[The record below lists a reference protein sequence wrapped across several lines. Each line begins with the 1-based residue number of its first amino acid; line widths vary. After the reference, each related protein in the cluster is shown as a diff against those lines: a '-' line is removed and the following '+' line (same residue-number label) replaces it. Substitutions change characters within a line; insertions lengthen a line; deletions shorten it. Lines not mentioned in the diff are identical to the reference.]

1 MNMRKIRFHPMRRCA
16 VRDARGQGAC
26 SARLVRTSKKEKH
39 VSSGF
44 AAPIRGEDM
53 PEKREIVEQTAQD
66 FEKLPNDMKMYV
78 LGYMARCMEERATE
92 KKPA

>member
-1 MNMRKIRFHPMRRCA
+1 
-16 VRDARGQGAC
+16 
-26 SARLVRTSKKEKH
+26 
-39 VSSGF
+39 
-44 AAPIRGEDM
+44 M

-78 LGYMARCMEERATE
+78 LGYMARGMEERGTE

>member
-1 MNMRKIRFHPMRRCA
+1 
-16 VRDARGQGAC
+16 
-26 SARLVRTSKKEKH
+26 
-39 VSSGF
+39 
-44 AAPIRGEDM
+44 M

-78 LGYMARCMEERATE
+78 LGYMARGMEERATE

>member
-1 MNMRKIRFHPMRRCA
+1 
-16 VRDARGQGAC
+16 
-26 SARLVRTSKKEKH
+26 
-39 VSSGF
+39 
-44 AAPIRGEDM
+44 M

-78 LGYMARCMEERATE
+78 LGSMARCMEERGTE